1 MEKTMATTLAK
12 MWNERVENAMEETKT
27 FAKVK
32 EFVAGRF
39 EVEIYPCSKGKSF
52 HQVEMLADMSR
63 AFHASTYLSI
73 DDGKVYASIF

>member
-12 MWNERVENAMEETKT
+12 MWNKREENAIEVTKT
-27 FAKVK
+27 FAKVN
-32 EFVAGRF
+32 EFAEGSW
-39 EVEIYPCSKGKSF
+39 EVEIYPCIGDDF
-52 HQVEMLADMSR
+52 HKVEMLADMSR